1 MCSIWVTLALSCPI
15 VTMIVGRGVA
25 IQAREWYNYQRLVT
39 LSNVGLDH
47 TTRWATK
54 TYQGDNWEWE
64 KFKTENERGSVMAPR
79 QTMVTVIV
87 VHLIAL
93 CILTFS

>member
-47 TTRWATK
+47 TTR
-54 TYQGDNWEWE
+54 
-64 KFKTENERGSVMAPR
+64 
-79 QTMVTVIV
+79 
-87 VHLIAL
+87 
-93 CILTFS
+93 